1 MPKKLVPGEG
11 LEPTHPLG
19 QRILSPPR
27 LPFRHPGFSSWGYT
41 GSNLRAIWL
50 FARGQERGARI
61 ALEGME
67 ATGGFEPPNRG
78 FADLRL
84 NHLATSPRFAT

>member
-41 GSNLRAIWL
+41 GSNLRAFDYSEVVKIK
-50 FARGQERGARI
+50 
-61 ALEGME
+61 E
-67 ATGGFEPPNRG
+67 AGKGGTNKGLTDPENWQLTPIKS
-78 FADLRL
+78 LRL
-84 NHLATSPRFAT
+84 KV